1 MPKKFD
7 TGSERQ
13 LASALGSKGGSKP
26 ETTPQPK
33 PPLKST
39 PIKHIDKSAQ
49 ASSKTNF
56 QIRTTIG
63 HDSELGKAIMA
74 EAARI
79 NDLAG
84 RELLS
89 PNKLASEFLRD
100 FNEDVV
106 KLFHIFLEKT

>member
-1 MPKKFD
+1 
-7 TGSERQ
+7 
-13 LASALGSKGGSKP
+13 
-26 ETTPQPK
+26 
-33 PPLKST
+33 
-39 PIKHIDKSAQ
+39 
-49 ASSKTNF
+49 
-56 QIRTTIG
+56 
-63 HDSELGKAIMA
+63 MA

-100 FNEDVV
+100 FNADVV